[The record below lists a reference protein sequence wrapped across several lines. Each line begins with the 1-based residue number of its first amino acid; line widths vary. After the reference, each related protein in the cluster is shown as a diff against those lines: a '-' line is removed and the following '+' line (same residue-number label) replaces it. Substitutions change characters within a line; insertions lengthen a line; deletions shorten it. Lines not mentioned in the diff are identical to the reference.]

1 MPKHFICLKDYSAK
15 EILEFVDL
23 TIDIKQ
29 NPAKYSNSLKGKC
42 VGLFFE
48 KPSLRT
54 KIAFYVGA
62 MQLGGSA
69 VYYSPDEMQFG
80 KREKISDVAR
90 TVSHFMH
97 AAVLRTFSHNSI
109 LEFAKFSS
117 IPVINGLSDLVH
129 PSQILGDLITIKERK
144 GELKKLKVAY
154 IGDGNNV
161 CHSLIYA
168 FSILGANLYVATPKR
183 YGPRKEIVEEAQKFV
198 NASGAKINILFSPE
212 EAAKDAD
219 VLYADVW
226 TSMGQERES
235 KKRRKKFRNFQIND
249 RLIKFAKSD
258 CIILHCLPAHR
269 GEEITD
275 SVIDGKNSIVFE
287 QAENRLHAAKAI
299 LVKLLGKEG

>member
-1 MPKHFICLKDYSAK
+1 MAIKHFICLKDYSRK
-15 EILEFVDL
+15 EIWEFVDL
-23 TIDIKQ
+23 AIDIKHSCV
-29 NPAKYSNSLKGKC
+29 KYSTALAGKC
-42 VGLFFE
+42 IGLFFE

-69 VYYSPDEMQFG
+69 VYYSPDEMQLG

-90 TVSHFMH
+90 TVSHFMN

-117 IPVINGLSDLVH
+117 VPVINALSDLVH
-129 PSQILGDLITIKERK
+129 PSQILGDLVTVK
-144 GELKKLKVAY
+144 ELKGDINKLKVVY
-154 IGDGNNV
+154 VGDGNNI

-168 FSILGANLYVATPKR
+168 FSILGGNLSVASPKR
-183 YGPRKEIVEEAQKFV
+183 YGPRKEIVEDAQKYV
-198 NASGAKINILFSPE
+198 NTSGAKINISLCPE

-219 VLYADVW
+219 VLYTDVW

-235 KKRRKKFRNFQIND
+235 KKRRKIFRNFQIND
-249 RLIKFAKSD
+249 KLIKLAKND
-258 CIILHCLPAHR
+258 CIVLHCLPAHR

-275 SVIDGKNSIVFE
+275 SVIDGKNSVVFI

-299 LVKLLGKEG
+299 LVKLLTK

>member
-1 MPKHFICLKDYSAK
+1 MKNFICLKDFSAK
-15 EILEFVDL
+15 EIWEFVDL
-23 TIDIKQ
+23 AIDIKH
-29 NPAKYSNSLKGKC
+29 NPAKYNRALAAKC
-42 VGLFFE
+42 IGLFFE

-54 KIAFYVGA
+54 KVAFYIGA

-69 VYYSPDEMQFG
+69 VYYSPDEMQLG

-90 TVSHFMH
+90 TVSHFMN

-117 IPVINGLSDLVH
+117 IPVINALSDLVH
-129 PSQILGDLITIKERK
+129 PSQILGDLVTLK
-144 GELKKLKVAY
+144 ELKGDLNKLKVAY
-154 IGDGNNV
+154 VGDGNNI

-168 FSILGANLYVATPKR
+168 FSILGGNLYVATPKR
-183 YGPRKEIVEEAQKFV
+183 YGPRKEITEEAQKYA
-198 NASGAKINILFSPE
+198 NGTNAKINITFSPE

-219 VLYADVW
+219 VLYTDVW

-235 KKRRKKFRNFQIND
+235 KKRRKIFRNFQIND
-249 RLIKFAKSD
+249 KLIKLAKSD
-258 CIILHCLPAHR
+258 CIVLHCLPAHR

-275 SVIDGKNSIVFE
+275 NVIDGKNSVVFE

-299 LVKLLGKEG
+299 LVKLLVK